1 MAAFFVGKTGAVAE
15 YVMIYEYRYFVY
27 LDNSQKYLDFLAEK
41 ALYPCRFR
49 LVGKGLERETLC
61 PFPRLRRFGT
71 HIETGSKFLLLFS
84 IKSKEERSCFA
95 EIVINGR
102 IPYFRRAL
110 FWRTCAQSVWST
122 AFSVA
127 GHKKRYKIFSCISLF
142 DCGDRIWTCD
152 LRVMSPT
159 SYRTALLRGSIK
171 WAEKDSNLRS
181 YRNRFTV
188 CPLWPLGNPPM
199 VMESFFD
206 YELPTHDALG
216 IVQGSEWKMMEWFSS
231 VKKKNLP

>member
-1 MAAFFVGKTGAVAE
+1 MNASTKKEFLESIDISRNSKACGDRIWTCLAHLEIWSSALPLCVLSAE
-15 YVMIYEYRYFVY
+15 LPI
-27 LDNSQKYLDFLAEK
+27 S
-41 ALYPCRFR
+41 R
-49 LVGKGLERETLC
+49 LHHL
-61 PFPRLRRFGT
+61 PSSA
-71 HIETGSKFLLLFS
+71 TGS
-84 IKSKEERSCFA
+84 
-95 EIVINGR
+95 GR
-102 IPYFRRAL
+102 CCSPGNP
-110 FWRTCAQSVWST
+110 
-122 AFSVA
+122 SVA

-188 CPLWPLGNPPM
+188 CPLWPLGNPPT
-199 VMESFFD
+199 VVKLFFV

-216 IVQGSEWKMMEWFSS
+216 IVQGSE
-231 VKKKNLP
+231 